1 MIIPFHALPISR
13 EETDFR
19 LNKDEFNFILNEI
32 EYRDSKSYS
41 GGVKLSKGEN
51 ILEHQSMKRINKF
64 IIDNVINFKNN
75 TLQVED
81 DFIMTQSW
89 TTINDKGNSHHQHN
103 HPNTILSCVYYARA
117 SSGDFVIKTPSSRLQ
132 EGFNLSYKIKQQ
144 NIFNCNAWSCEVK
157 DGVLIIFPG
166 HLNHFSLPNENDESR
181 IMIGANFFLKK
192 IREVL

>member
-19 LNKDEFNFILNEI
+19 LNKDEFNFILNDI

-75 TLQVED
+75 TLHV
-81 DFIMTQSW
+81 
-89 TTINDKGNSHHQHN
+89 
-103 HPNTILSCVYYARA
+103 
-117 SSGDFVIKTPSSRLQ
+117 
-132 EGFNLSYKIKQQ
+132 
-144 NIFNCNAWSCEVK
+144 
-157 DGVLIIFPG
+157 
-166 HLNHFSLPNENDESR
+166 
-181 IMIGANFFLKK
+181 
-192 IREVL
+192 